1 MKSHKFIVVKD
12 LITPGILGT
21 DFFKEH
27 GLLSVVSLLLQ
38 WSYGSLYG
46 MMSHPLKHY
55 TYTMR
60 GLSQV
65 DHQDAHPFPL
75 IGEV

>member
-38 WSYGSLYG
+38 WSYGSFYG
-46 MMSHPLKHY
+46 MMWHPLKHY
-55 TYTMR
+55 TMC

-65 DHQDAHPFPL
+65 DPTDRGSPRV
-75 IGEV
+75 G